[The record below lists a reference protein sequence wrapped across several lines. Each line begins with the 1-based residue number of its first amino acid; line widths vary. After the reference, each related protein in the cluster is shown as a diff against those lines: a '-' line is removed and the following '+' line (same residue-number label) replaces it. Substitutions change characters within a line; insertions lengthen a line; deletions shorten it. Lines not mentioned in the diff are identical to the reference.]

1 MSKRNESIED
11 IQKEIERIMGTAKI
25 PVRKRIKGKLDSY
38 SPDEIAK
45 FEFYAMLIMIFA
57 IILLGIGGAR

>member
-11 IQKEIERIMGTAKI
+11 IQKEIEQIMGTTKI
-25 PVRKRIKGKLDSY
+25 PVRKRIKSRLDSY